1 MVEVLVPLV
10 AEVAEVVSADSYIF
24 NKKEYPIEIIRKDN
38 KNTYLRVKDNKII
51 ITTNYLVTNKRLSKL
66 IHDNT
71 AFIDRM
77 LERSQKK
84 ENDNEF
90 RLFGKTYNIIY
101 GFTETEIEEN
111 KIYCKDIK
119 ALNKYL
125 IAYIT
130 DIYAKRLAYWYKLFE
145 EDIPTPN
152 LKIRK
157 MTSRWGVCNLKN
169 KNITLN
175 LELSKYEMEALDY
188 VIVHELSHFIY
199 PDHSKKFW
207 SLVAKYY
214 PEYKDIRKRLRNS
227 V

>member
-1 MVEVLVPLV
+1 
-10 AEVAEVVSADSYIF
+10 
-24 NKKEYPIEIIRKDN
+24 
-38 KNTYLRVKDNKII
+38 
-51 ITTNYLVTNKRLSKL
+51 
-66 IHDNT
+66 
-71 AFIDRM
+71 
-77 LERSQKK
+77 
-84 ENDNEF
+84 
-90 RLFGKTYNIIY
+90 
-101 GFTETEIEEN
+101 
-111 KIYCKDIK
+111 
-119 ALNKYL
+119 
-125 IAYIT
+125 
-130 DIYAKRLAYWYKLFE
+130 
-145 EDIPTPN
+145 
-152 LKIRK
+152 